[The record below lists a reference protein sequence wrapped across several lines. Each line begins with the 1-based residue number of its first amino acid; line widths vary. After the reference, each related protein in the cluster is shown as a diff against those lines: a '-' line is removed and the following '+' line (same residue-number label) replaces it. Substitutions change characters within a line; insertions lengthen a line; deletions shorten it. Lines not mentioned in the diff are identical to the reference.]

1 MRPFRPR
8 GLALAALLLMLSILA
23 GCGATP
29 HSDRLLAGPSA
40 DLPPRHEL
48 TEVPFHPQE
57 AYQCG
62 PAALATVLQHSGVDT
77 SPEAL
82 EPRIYVPGRQGSFQV
97 EILAATRR
105 AGRLAHL
112 IAPDLEALLRAVAAG
127 QPVLVLQNLGLDWYP
142 QWHYA
147 VVVGYDL
154 AKRQVVLRSGVTER
168 YHMPLKLFERT
179 WRRGELWGMVALA
192 PGELPVDDDGKGYF
206 LSAAAFE
213 RSASPDQAGKAWR
226 AGVARW
232 PRNVPLLMGDG
243 NFRYGQGDYS
253 GAEARFRAATEQ
265 DPSYAPAH
273 NNLAQALLAQGRFDA
288 AAGAARRAVEL
299 GGAHVDAYRATLEAA
314 EAGNPGR

>member
-1 MRPFRPR
+1 CHRAGQRHDPERNPAGPGPARQPPRRQRPRHRGGGAADPDSPRSRRRDRHLPQTVSQFPPGARPGGLFPAPSMRPFRPR
-8 GLALAALLLMLSILA
+8 GLALAALLLMLSSLA

-213 RSASPDQAGKAWR
+213 
-226 AGVARW
+226 
-232 PRNVPLLMGDG
+232 
-243 NFRYGQGDYS
+243 
-253 GAEARFRAATEQ
+253 
-265 DPSYAPAH
+265 
-273 NNLAQALLAQGRFDA
+273 
-288 AAGAARRAVEL
+288 
-299 GGAHVDAYRATLEAA
+299 
-314 EAGNPGR
+314 